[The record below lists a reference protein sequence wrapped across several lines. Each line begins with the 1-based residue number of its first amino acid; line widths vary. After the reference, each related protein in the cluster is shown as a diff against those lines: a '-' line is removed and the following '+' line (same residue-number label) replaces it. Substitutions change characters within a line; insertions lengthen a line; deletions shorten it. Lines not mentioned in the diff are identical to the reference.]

1 MKLLGLCLVLLLAV
15 VTCKAEEITCE
26 ETKPFTCNQT
36 DRFNRKHFDDDFIFG
51 VASSAYQACAK
62 GRGLNVWDEK
72 GGPDLGNGDNTC
84 GSYEHWQKDIDVMTE
99 LGVDGYR
106 FSLAWSRI
114 IPRGK
119 VKRGIN
125 EAGVKYYNELI
136 DGLLEKNITPFVT
149 LFHWDL
155 PQVLQDEYE
164 GFLHRD
170 IMYVIDVKNWIT
182 IKQLYTVPTRGYAM
196 GTGAPGRCSY
206 WLNKDR
212 YAGDSGRE
220 PYIVAHNQLLAHAE
234 VVDLYRK
241 KYKPKQGGQIGVVMI
256 TRWFIPY
263 DSTEANKKATERNK
277 EFFLGWFMEP
287 LTKGKYPDIMRK
299 LVGRRLLNFSERE
312 AKLVKG
318 SYDFLGINYYQ
329 TQYVYAIPA
338 NPPNRLTVMNDSLS
352 AYSYENKD
360 GPIGPWL
367 LPSKRNV
374 NVLEHFETKYGNP
387 LVYITENGYNS
398 PGGNTTAHEVIA
410 DSNRTDYICSHLCFL
425 RKAIKES
432 GCNVKGYFAWS
443 LGDNYEFGKGFTVR
457 YGLSYVDF
465 TNITADRVLKTSGK
479 WYKQFLNGTTKIPD
493 ENQNFLRSRLFFE
506 NRDQKKVA
514 DT

>member
-1 MKLLGLCLVLLLAV
+1 MMTSSSVLHPLRTRSKVLKV
-15 VTCKAEEITCE
+15 VDLTFGMASL
-26 ETKPFTCNQT
+26 T
-36 DRFNRKHFDDDFIFG
+36 DIQFFRFH
-51 VASSAYQACAK
+51 
-62 GRGLNVWDEK
+62 EK

-170 IMYVIDVKNWIT
+170 IIDDF
-182 IKQLYTVPTRGYAM
+182 RDYADLCFDRF
-196 GTGAPGRCSY
+196 GDRLRTGSRSSSSTQCLQEVMQ
-206 WLNKDR
+206 W
-212 YAGDSGRE
+212 E
-220 PYIVAHNQLLAHAE
+220 QLLAHAE